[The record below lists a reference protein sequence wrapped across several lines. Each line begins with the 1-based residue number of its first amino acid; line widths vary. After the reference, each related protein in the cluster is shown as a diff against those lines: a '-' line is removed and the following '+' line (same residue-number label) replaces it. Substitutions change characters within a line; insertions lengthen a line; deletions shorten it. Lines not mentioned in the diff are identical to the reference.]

1 MSEVLKQLFS
11 NDKADEVIS
20 AINSIGSGG
29 NDPNEYART
38 IGLRVLDA
46 LDKVIWQDSSGAD
59 EIQALREAVYAT
71 PEPSQALPYGY
82 VRYDY
87 IEKYRGTV
95 RNTYPLIRIKE
106 YPKIYEKGIDI
117 TFGYSSD
124 AGATLAILGAR
135 NRSSSVTNN
144 TRSFA
149 FYTNKSGV
157 FMHIFGNSSDT
168 TITSTGVTASNNL
181 IQYRPNGSG
190 AVVTV
195 NGVAVPVTGSYD
207 TELPLLGLG
216 VSANPVTYIDDSQA
230 TNASITGGT
239 RVGNIKIYDG
249 DALIGNYVPCLRI
262 SDNVIGMY
270 DTVDKAF
277 YTAERLSY
285 ATPGNADCIWQG
297 GEW

>member
-38 IGLRVLDA
+38 IGLRMLDA

-87 IEKYRGTV
+87 IEKYTGTV

-106 YPKIYEKGIDI
+106 YPTIYEKGIDI
-117 TFGYSSD
+117 TFGYSSL
-124 AGATLAILGAR
+124 AGSTIALLGAR
-135 NRSSSVTNN
+135 NRSSSVSDNS
-144 TRSFA
+144 RSFA
-149 FYTNKSGV
+149 FYTDKSGV
-157 FMHIFGNSSDT
+157 FMHLYGSQT
-168 TITSTGVTASNNL
+168 TITSSGVTASNNL

-195 NGVAVPVTGSYD
+195 NGVDVTVTGSYSSA
-207 TELPLLGLG
+207 LSLLGLG
-216 VSANPVTYIDDSQA
+216 VSANPVIYTDDSQA
-230 TNASITGGT
+230 TIASITGGA

-285 ATPGNADCIWQG
+285 ATPGNADCMWRA